1 MQRMALLLTSSL
13 DRKEVSAEILA
24 GARQLL
30 RADACVLYTR
40 MPTGELSSMADGA
53 DIADIRGN
61 VEADARGMLAGPR
74 VRAEAGPNRLL
85 VPLPEHDDQGRLGV
99 LALLTYEPR
108 IYGAEELQL
117 AESFASFAG
126 IALANAS
133 RLELERSLVTQLQQT
148 LDLRRTMVMSLS
160 HELRTPLTC
169 ILGFAET
176 ILNHWD
182 TLPDTDRR
190 SSVVTIAQH
199 AHDLQR
205 LVEQLLDFAALETGR
220 LEAMNGPLA
229 LDHEVRTAM
238 QSLMPLLGER
248 PVSVDIEPVVV
259 RADTALLR
267 RALANLVS
275 NAVKYSSMSAPI
287 TVMARTEGS
296 MVRITVEDAG
306 VGLSAE
312 EASHVFEP
320 FWRGRQALTGALR
333 GSGVGLALVHEYVR
347 VMGGEVSV
355 ASVPGAGSRF
365 SFTLPLEHAV
375 ERANTG

>member
-1 MQRMALLLTSSL
+1 
-13 DRKEVSAEILA
+13 
-24 GARQLL
+24 
-30 RADACVLYTR
+30 
-40 MPTGELSSMADGA
+40 
-53 DIADIRGN
+53 
-61 VEADARGMLAGPR
+61 
-74 VRAEAGPNRLL
+74 

-99 LALLTYEPR
+99 LAVLTYEPR
-108 IYGAEELQL
+108 VYGSEELQL

-176 ILNHWD
+176 ILNHWEG
-182 TLPDTDRR
+182 LPDTDRR

-220 LEAMNGPLA
+220 LEAVNGPVP

-248 PVSVDIEPVVV
+248 SVTVDIESVVV

-267 RALANLVS
+267 RALANLIS
-275 NAVKYSSMSAPI
+275 NAVKYSAMSAPI
-287 TVMARTEGS
+287 AVTARTEGS
-296 MVRITVEDAG
+296 MVRITVEDSG

-320 FWRGRQALTGALR
+320 FWRGRQALSGALR

-347 VMGGEVSV
+347 VMGGEVLVS
-355 ASVPGAGSRF
+355 SVPGAGSRF
-365 SFTLPLEHAV
+365 SFTLPLERAV
-375 ERANTG
+375 ERTGTG